1 MDLAFSSYAIH
12 DRDLAL
18 VTNIFTMM
26 ISQING
32 LKQKEK
38 NLLSLK
44 FTQNTGL
51 YFNGQDF
58 SFNA

>member
-1 MDLAFSSYAIH
+1 MDLALSSYAIH

-32 LKQKEK
+32 LK
-38 NLLSLK
+38 
-44 FTQNTGL
+44 
-51 YFNGQDF
+51 
-58 SFNA
+58 